1 MAIQVSET
9 GKYMILKN
17 DPHVLYT
24 DSNVSPHPWLK
35 LASGI
40 TITSKDGK
48 KYYPFRYAH
57 KLDINDCLQ
66 FAESLTVGQL
76 GYSGTKCIL
85 KERSSNLAFGFTDKQ
100 NIEIAMGRGNPL
112 NESANPN
119 IGQSYAIVRHAVVP
133 GQPPYHIAYVMFKDG
148 STNVTLEADAGDTN
162 LQHPVFDMYS
172 TTDSKKSFHTRYIS
186 IYAPASTI
194 VLTKR

>member
-1 MAIQVSET
+1 MAVKISES

-17 DPHVLYT
+17 DPHIIYT

-40 TITSKDGK
+40 TITSKDGRT
-48 KYYPFRYAH
+48 YYPFRYSH
-57 KLDINDCLQ
+57 TLDINDCLQ
-66 FAESLTVGQL
+66 FAESLTLGEI

-85 KERSSNLAFGFTDKQ
+85 KEKTSKLAFGFSDKQ
-100 NIEIAMGRGNPL
+100 NIDIAISKGTPL

-119 IGQSYAIVRHAVVP
+119 IGESYAIVRHAIVE

-148 STNVTLEADAGDTN
+148 STNVTLEADAGDLS

-172 TTDSKKSFHTRYIS
+172 TSNVKNTFHRRYIS
-186 IYAPASTI
+186 IYNPASTI